1 MVKRLTAHQAL
12 RYLQNIELDC
22 SDCELSVSENSWAND
37 AFPCTFAS
45 DEELIVNN
53 SSDEDS
59 ENDDA
64 VIDSDDSDD
73 EMKDFV
79 GKNGSLWQKL
89 STFQAQRGRLQ
100 QLNVVKIRPGPTAF
114 ATTRVVEGRPSSSF
128 RIMFSEAMLR
138 NIQKCTISEA
148 QRVTGNA
155 NWMVTLDK
163 FIRLIITRNVLGQRG
178 LSCSSLWNTT

>member
-1 MVKRLTAHQAL
+1 MVKRLTTRQAL
-12 RYLQNIELDC
+12 RYLQDIEPDC
-22 SDCELSVSENSWAND
+22 SDCELSVSENPWAND
-37 AFPCTFAS
+37 AFPCTSA
-45 DEELIVNN
+45 
-53 SSDEDS
+53 SDEDS
-59 ENDDA
+59 EDDDA

-73 EMKDFV
+73 EKKDFV

-89 STFQAQRGRLQ
+89 SIFQAQRRRLQ
-100 QLNVVKIRPGPTAF
+100 QQNVVNIRPGPTAF
-114 ATTRVVEGRPSSSF
+114 ATTSVVEGRPSSSF

-163 FIRLIITRNVLGQRG
+163 FIGLIITRNVLGQRG
-178 LSCSSLWNTT
+178 LSCSSL